1 MLHFCSQ
8 CLFSIV
14 EGLLISWAI
23 VWKGDGFGSE
33 EQTPAAPETSF
44 AGHINLFLCY
54 RELGA
59 IGIVPALF
67 SLSLS
72 LSLSLSPPFSLSS
85 TYLCYQVGFC
95 ASVRRGYRTIW
106 TEAPRRLSQIKTQP
120 VKSAK
125 ETISTFNLTLP
136 SPAFQKEKKGL
147 LLIRLASSGRT

>member
-1 MLHFCSQ
+1 MCYIFALSVYLVLWRGYSLAGLSYEREMDLAVKNKPLLLRKHRLLDTSICS
-8 CLFSIV
+8 SAT
-14 EGLLISWAI
+14 ESW
-23 VWKGDGFGSE
+23 
-33 EQTPAAPETSF
+33 EQLASF
-44 AGHINLFLCY
+44 Q
-54 RELGA
+54 
-59 IGIVPALF
+59 
-67 SLSLS
+67 LSSPS

>member
-1 MLHFCSQ
+1 MALNVYLVLHRGYSLVGLSYEREMDLAVKNNPLLLRKHRLLDTSICS
-8 CLFSIV
+8 SAT
-14 EGLLISWAI
+14 ESW
-23 VWKGDGFGSE
+23 
-33 EQTPAAPETSF
+33 EQLAVFQVSSP
-44 AGHINLFLCY
+44 
-54 RELGA
+54 
-59 IGIVPALF
+59 LF
-67 SLSLS
+67 SLSSPLS
-72 LSLSLSPPFSLSS
+72 TPFSLSS

-95 ASVRRGYRTIW
+95 ASVRWGYRTIW

>member
-1 MLHFCSQ
+1 MKNKPLLLRKHRLLDTSICSSATESWEQ
-8 CLFSIV
+8 LAMFQFS
-14 EGLLISWAI
+14 S
-23 VWKGDGFGSE
+23 
-33 EQTPAAPETSF
+33 PP
-44 AGHINLFLCY
+44 
-54 RELGA
+54 
-59 IGIVPALF
+59 F
-67 SLSLS
+67 SLFPSLS
-72 LSLSLSPPFSLSS
+72 PFSLSS

-136 SPAFQKEKKGL
+136 SPAFQKEKKGP